1 MAIVQAVQNGK
12 LVDTSAS
19 ATSQSSKR
27 EASNGL
33 DKDAFLQLLVA
44 QMKYQ
49 DPLEPTDNTEYISQ
63 LATFSQLEET
73 QNMQSTL
80 EQSEANNLVGK
91 QVILKVTSATT
102 GETTYPSGQVDYV
115 VHENGKT
122 YLSVNDK
129 LYSLDDL
136 DTVLDTDYMNAQTLA
151 NSFSAAIAAL
161 PSEMNLT
168 LSDEAKLT
176 AARTG
181 YNGLTAYQKQFI
193 RQSDLQT
200 LEKLEARMA
209 VLKKL
214 AGDTSSDTKTDEKT
228 DGTGEKTDSTEK
240 TGSTEN
246 A

>member
-1 MAIVQAVQNGK
+1 
-12 LVDTSAS
+12 
-19 ATSQSSKR
+19 
-27 EASNGL
+27 
-33 DKDAFLQLLVA
+33 
-44 QMKYQ
+44 
-49 DPLEPTDNTEYISQ
+49 
-63 LATFSQLEET
+63 
-73 QNMQSTL
+73 MQSTL

-122 YLSVNDK
+122 YLSVNNK

-151 NSFSAAIAAL
+151 KSFSTAIAAL

-200 LEKLEARMA
+200 LERLEARME

-214 AGDTSSDTKTDEKT
+214 AGGTSSDNKTDEKT
-228 DGTGEKTDSTEK
+228 EGTEKKTDNTEK